1 MPAFS
6 PEGGGPTRGAVADAA
21 DFAAC
26 TSLIRDGS
34 KSFHAA
40 SLLLPRQVRPAAHA
54 LYAFCRLSDDAADT
68 LGTDRAAALARLSAR
83 LDAVYA
89 GQVMDHPVDRALQ
102 AVVRRF
108 DLPRAAFDGL
118 LEGLSWDLSPRRYQT
133 LADLHA
139 YAARV
144 AGTVGVLMAALMNVR
159 DSQRLARACDL
170 GVAMQLTNIA
180 RDVGEDARLGRLY
193 LPVAWLEEE
202 GIDPDAF
209 LTAPAFTPQLAR
221 VTARLLAA
229 ADSLYRR
236 ADVGVADLPAGCR
249 PAIAAA
255 SRIYASIGHRLAR
268 AGYDSVSVRTVVPLG
283 EKLGHLAG
291 AIVWSQTVRTGE
303 AVSGLLGAPPLAATR
318 FLVEAAARPGGVPV
332 DPVPATLLP
341 WEVADRQ
348 VEWVMD
354 LFQSMGERDR
364 RNSGRPLAAADFG
377 LSGLQG
383 RAFSSSR

>member
-1 MPAFS
+1 MPAFL
-6 PEGGGPTRGAVADAA
+6 PEAGAPVRAGAADAA

-26 TSLIRDGS
+26 TRLIRDGS

-40 SLLLPRQVRPAAHA
+40 SLLLPRSVRPAAHA

-68 LGTDRAAALARLSAR
+68 LGTDRAAALARLSGR
-83 LDAVYA
+83 LDGVYSGRA
-89 GQVMDHPVDRALQ
+89 MDHPVDRALQ
-102 AVVRRF
+102 AVVRRY

-133 LADLHA
+133 LADLHT

-144 AGTVGVLMAALMNVR
+144 AGTVGVLMAALMDVR

-193 LPVAWLEEE
+193 LPVAWLQEE

-209 LTAPAFTPQLAR
+209 LANPAFSPQLAR
-221 VTARLLAA
+221 VIARLLAA

-236 ADVGVADLPAGCR
+236 AEVGVAGLPAGCR

-255 SRIYASIGHRLAR
+255 SRIYASIGNKLAR
-268 AGYDSVSVRTVVPLG
+268 NGHDSISVRTVVPLSA
-283 EKLGHLAG
+283 KLWYLAG
-291 AIVWSQTVRTGE
+291 AMVWSQTVRTGE
-303 AVSGLLGAPPLAATR
+303 AVSSLLGAPPLAATR
-318 FLVEAAARPGGVPV
+318 FLVEAAARPGGLPV
-332 DPVPATLLP
+332 DPIPATLLP

-364 RNSGRPLAAADFG
+364 RNSGRPRAAADFDLG
-377 LSGLQG
+377 AMQG
-383 RAFSSSR
+383 RAFSGGR